1 MNVLHVVGLGPGSD
15 DHVTDETRRVI
26 AECSRRF
33 LRTARHPS
41 AHLVPGATS
50 FDEIYENARDFESV
64 YEAIAERLADETERA
79 AVAGESVV
87 YAVPGSPLVLER
99 TVRLLRSDSRLVVRL
114 HPAMSFLDLVWAR
127 LGVDPVD
134 DGVTLIDGH
143 EFARR
148 AAGLSGPLL
157 VAHCHA
163 NWVLSDVKLAAEDLI
178 DTTNDDLEVVLL
190 HHLGLSDEAVVRTT
204 WSEIDRTLEADH
216 LTSLYVPRLAAPVGH
231 ELVSF
236 HELARTL
243 RRDCPW
249 DREQT
254 HRTLVTYLLEETYE
268 VVDAI
273 LALDPDDPTT
283 DEHLVEE
290 LGDLLYQIE
299 FHAAIAEQEGRFTM
313 ADVARGINDKLVRRH
328 PHVFARGAST
338 SSADPPLDDDTS
350 LDELISD
357 WDAIKRAEKAARGV
371 SDGPFDGVPRS
382 SGALSYAAA
391 IRRRARNWGCRSRS
405 EELANSAPTPIP
417 TWVRLFS
424 NWSPSAAA
432 AGLTPTSPCARP
444 RNVTGSGSNGR
455 SKAPT
460 TNVIT

>member
-15 DHVTDETRRVI
+15 EHVTDETRRVI
-26 AECSRRF
+26 AESSRRF

-41 AHLVPGATS
+41 AHLVPNATS
-50 FDEIYENARDFESV
+50 FDDVYENARDFDTV
-64 YEAIAERLADETERA
+64 YAMIAERLAHETERA
-79 AVAGESVV
+79 AAAGESIV

-99 TVRLLRSDSRLVVRL
+99 TVRLLRSDPRLDVRL

-127 LGVDPVD
+127 LGIDPVD
-134 DGVTLIDGH
+134 DGVTLVDGH

-148 AAGLSGPLL
+148 AAGLAGPLL

-163 NWVLSDVKLAAEDLI
+163 NWVLSDVKLAAEDLL
-178 DTTNDDLEVVLL
+178 DVTNDDLDVVLL
-190 HHLGLSDEAVVRTT
+190 HHLGLPDEAVVHTT

-216 LTSLYVPRLAAPVGH
+216 LTSLYVPRLAAPVGR

-243 RRDCPW
+243 RRECPW
-249 DREQT
+249 DREQS

-313 ADVARGINDKLVRRH
+313 ADVARGIHDKLVRRH
-328 PHVFARGAST
+328 PHVFAREAS
-338 SSADPPLDDDTS
+338 SSSTDPSVSKTI
-350 LDELISD
+350 DELVTD

-371 SDGPFDGVPRS
+371 TDGPFDGVPRS

-391 IRRRARNWGCRSRS
+391 ILKKSEKLGLPIEVDPARAPDHHTDPDLGAALLELVAECRRRGVDPEVALRETVERHRIRIEQEIRRTEN
-405 EELANSAPTPIP
+405 
-417 TWVRLFS
+417 
-424 NWSPSAAA
+424 
-432 AGLTPTSPCARP
+432 
-444 RNVTGSGSNGR
+444 
-455 SKAPT
+455 
-460 TNVIT
+460 

>member
-15 DHVTDETRRVI
+15 EHVTDETRRVI

-41 AHLVPGATS
+41 AHLVPNATS
-50 FDEIYENARDFESV
+50 FDEVYENARDFDTV
-64 YEAIAERLADETERA
+64 YAIIAERLAHETERA
-79 AVAGESVV
+79 TAAGESIV

-99 TVRLLRSDSRLVVRL
+99 TVRLLRSDPRLDVRL

-127 LGVDPVD
+127 LGIDPVD
-134 DGVTLIDGH
+134 DGVALVDGH

-148 AAGLSGPLL
+148 AAGLAGPLL

-163 NWVLSDVKLAAEDLI
+163 NWVLSDVKLAAEDLL
-178 DTTNDDLEVVLL
+178 DVTNDDLDVVLL
-190 HHLGLSDEAVVRTT
+190 HHLGLPDEAVVHTT

-216 LTSLYVPRLAAPVGH
+216 LTSLYVPRLAAPVGR

-243 RRDCPW
+243 RRECPW
-249 DREQT
+249 DREQS

-328 PHVFARGAST
+328 PHVFARDAS
-338 SSADPPLDDDTS
+338 SSSTDPSVNTTI
-350 LDELISD
+350 DELVTD

-371 SDGPFDGVPRS
+371 TDGPFDGVPRS

-391 IRRRARNWGCRSRS
+391 ILKKSEKLGLPIEVDPARAPDHHTDPDLGAALLELVAECRRRGVDPEVALRETVERHRIRIEQEIRRTEN
-405 EELANSAPTPIP
+405 
-417 TWVRLFS
+417 
-424 NWSPSAAA
+424 
-432 AGLTPTSPCARP
+432 
-444 RNVTGSGSNGR
+444 
-455 SKAPT
+455 
-460 TNVIT
+460 

>member
-1 MNVLHVVGLGPGSD
+1 MNVLHVVGLGPGGD
-15 DHVTDETRRVI
+15 EHVTDETRRVI
-26 AECSRRF
+26 SECSRRF

-41 AHLVPGATS
+41 AHLVPNASS
-50 FDEIYENARDFESV
+50 FDEVYENSRDFDTV
-64 YEAIAERLADETERA
+64 YAVIAERLAEETERA
-79 AVAGESVV
+79 AAAGESIV

-99 TVRLLRSDSRLVVRL
+99 TVRLLRSDPRLDVRL

-134 DGVTLIDGH
+134 DGVTLVDGH

-163 NWVLSDVKLAAEDLI
+163 NWVLSDVKLAAEDLL
-178 DTTNDDLEVVLL
+178 DATNDDLEVVLL
-190 HHLGLSDEAVVRTT
+190 HHLGLPDEAVVHTT

-216 LTSLYVPRLAAPVGH
+216 LTSLYVPRLAAPVGR

-243 RRDCPW
+243 RHECPW
-249 DREQT
+249 DREQS

-273 LALDPDDPTT
+273 LALDPDDPAS
-283 DEHLVEE
+283 DEHLAEE

-299 FHAAIAEQEGRFTM
+299 FHAVIAEQEGRFTM

-328 PHVFARGAST
+328 PHVFARDAS
-338 SSADPPLDDDTS
+338 SSSTDASVHKS
-350 LDELISD
+350 LDELVTD

-371 SDGPFDGVPRS
+371 TDGPFDGVPRS

-391 IRRRARNWGCRSRS
+391 ILKKSEKLGLPIEVGPARGPDRHTDPDLGAALLELVAECRRHGVDPEVALRETVESHRIRIER
-405 EELANSAPTPIP
+405 EI
-417 TWVRLFS
+417 R
-424 NWSPSAAA
+424 
-432 AGLTPTSPCARP
+432 RP
-444 RNVTGSGSNGR
+444 EN
-455 SKAPT
+455 
-460 TNVIT
+460 